1 MNGHWPRLGLTTE
14 LSDHAGMVRTRVRS
28 RSRKKSIMS
37 THIDYAAESFRTTS
51 RGGGLLAEDLER
63 LRDYGESG
71 WEIDHVVA
79 HGENQNA
86 MLFVF
91 KRVTEVPV

>member
-1 MNGHWPRLGLTTE
+1 
-14 LSDHAGMVRTRVRS
+14 MVRTGSVSLTKGGHHEHAYRLP
-28 RSRKKSIMS
+28 
-37 THIDYAAESFRTTS
+37 AESFRTTS

-71 WEIDHVVA
+71 WEIDHIVA

-91 KRVTEVPV
+91 SE

>member
-1 MNGHWPRLGLTTE
+1 
-14 LSDHAGMVRTRVRS
+14 
-28 RSRKKSIMS
+28 MS

-91 KRVTEVPV
+91 KRVADVPV

>member
-1 MNGHWPRLGLTTE
+1 
-14 LSDHAGMVRTRVRS
+14 
-28 RSRKKSIMS
+28 MS

-51 RGGGLLAEDLER
+51 QGGGLVSEDLER
-63 LRDYGESG
+63 LRDYGESS

-79 HGENQNA
+79 HGENQNE

-91 KRVTEVPV
+91 KRVTE

>member
-1 MNGHWPRLGLTTE
+1 
-14 LSDHAGMVRTRVRS
+14 
-28 RSRKKSIMS
+28 MS

-51 RGGGLLAEDLER
+51 RGGGLLVEDLER
-63 LRDYGESG
+63 LRDYGASG

-91 KRVTEVPV
+91 KRVTDVPV

>member
-1 MNGHWPRLGLTTE
+1 MTAHMTMP
-14 LSDHAGMVRTRVRS
+14 RS
-28 RSRKKSIMS
+28 RFVPRA
-37 THIDYAAESFRTTS
+37 H
-51 RGGGLLAEDLER
+51 GGGLVSEDLEK
-63 LRDYGESG
+63 LHDYGDSG

-91 KRVTEVPV
+91 TGCD

>member
-1 MNGHWPRLGLTTE
+1 MQKERR
-14 LSDHAGMVRTRVRS
+14 MVA
-28 RSRKKSIMS
+28 
-37 THIDYAAESFRTTS
+37 HIDYAAESFRTTS
-51 RGGGLLAEDLER
+51 GGGGLVSEDLRR

-79 HGENQNA
+79 HGENQNE

-91 KRVTEVPV
+91 KRVSDVPV

>member
-1 MNGHWPRLGLTTE
+1 
-14 LSDHAGMVRTRVRS
+14 
-28 RSRKKSIMS
+28 MS
-37 THIDYAAESFRTTS
+37 TQIDYAAESFRTTS
-51 RGGGLLAEDLER
+51 RGGGLVPEDLET
-63 LRDYGESG
+63 LRSYGESG

-91 KRVTEVPV
+91 KRVTE

>member
-1 MNGHWPRLGLTTE
+1 VT
-14 LSDHAGMVRTRVRS
+14 A
-28 RSRKKSIMS
+28 
-37 THIDYAAESFRTTS
+37 HIDYAAESFRTTS
-51 RGGGLLAEDLER
+51 GGGALVAEDLAR

-79 HGENQNA
+79 HGENQNE

-91 KRVTEVPV
+91 KRVTE

>member
-1 MNGHWPRLGLTTE
+1 MMRAHRFGELAQLEPGSADKANWPTGKREGVNTAP
-14 LSDHAGMVRTRVRS
+14 DRRR
-28 RSRKKSIMS
+28 
-37 THIDYAAESFRTTS
+37 S

-91 KRVTEVPV
+91 KRVTDVPV

>member
-1 MNGHWPRLGLTTE
+1 MTAR
-14 LSDHAGMVRTRVRS
+14 
-28 RSRKKSIMS
+28 
-37 THIDYAAESFRTTS
+37 IDYAAESFRTTS
-51 RGGGLLAEDLER
+51 RGGGLVSEDLEKVH
-63 LRDYGESG
+63 DYGESG

-91 KRVTEVPV
+91 KRVTD